1 MIFETSDS
9 LFELLT
15 PKTFSIVIS
24 PTKRSLLILYMWDI
38 DLLEIVGH
46 CGKLGLQL
54 DHNTGAVP
62 SLVVALVLS
71 LSPDNKYVAIL
82 KTIRD
87 CLLFIDKRYRKG
99 SNLTWR

>member
-1 MIFETSDS
+1 
-9 LFELLT
+9 
-15 PKTFSIVIS
+15 
-24 PTKRSLLILYMWDI
+24 MWDI

-82 KTIRD
+82 KTR
-87 CLLFIDKRYRKG
+87 
-99 SNLTWR
+99 S

>member
-15 PKTFSIVIS
+15 PKTFLIVIS

-62 SLVVALVLS
+62 SLVVTLVLS
-71 LSPDNKYVAIL
+71 LSPAIL
-82 KTIRD
+82 KTIMD
-87 CLLFIDKRYRKG
+87 CLLLKSFYR
-99 SNLTWR
+99 